1 MSLTLQE
8 IAEKLKRYDEI
19 LLLELLEISADD
31 IVDRF
36 MDKIEDK
43 ADFLENDLEEEE
55 EEYESIPTDYS

>member
-36 MDKIEDK
+36 MDIIENK
-43 ADFLENDLEEEE
+43 ADFLENNLEEEE
-55 EEYESIPTDYS
+55 EEDESLSTDNS

>member
-43 ADFLENDLEEEE
+43 ADNLEEEME
-55 EEYESIPTDYS
+55 EDEFISTDIS

>member
-19 LLLELLEISADD
+19 LLLELLEISAED

-36 MDKIEDK
+36 IDIIEIK
-43 ADFLENDLEEEE
+43 ADKLEEELE
-55 EEYESIPTDYS
+55 DEFIPIDNPQD

>member
-36 MDKIEDK
+36 MDIIEEK

-55 EEYESIPTDYS
+55 DQE

>member
-36 MDKIEDK
+36 MDIIEDK
-43 ADFLENDLEEEE
+43 ADFLENNLEEEME
-55 EEYESIPTDYS
+55 EDESISTDNS